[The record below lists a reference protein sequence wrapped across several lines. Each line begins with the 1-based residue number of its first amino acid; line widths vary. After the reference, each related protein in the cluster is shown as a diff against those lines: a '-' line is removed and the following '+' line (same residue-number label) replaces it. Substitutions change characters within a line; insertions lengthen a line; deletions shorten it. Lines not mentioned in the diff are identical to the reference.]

1 LQQAS
6 PNRRASSR
14 SLNSSKGEGHEP
26 QVGGGCIHTIQ
37 RGRGAFKNVEGV
49 IKIIDVVA
57 GVTGDPVSGA
67 FAPGTGGNN
76 FLYYARLH
84 FDHDD

>member
-1 LQQAS
+1 M
-6 PNRRASSR
+6 
-14 SLNSSKGEGHEP
+14 
-26 QVGGGCIHTIQ
+26 GGGCIHTIQ

-67 FAPGTGGNN
+67 FAPGTGGNRTSSITPV
-76 FLYYARLH
+76 YISTTTTS
-84 FDHDD
+84 